1 MSRRVVVDKSRSG
14 LCQLSD
20 VVSPFSRQSPK
31 SLPTFAGSMDTYLQ
45 LLANQLESRRG
56 RWMTPLMVALLA
68 FSLSA
73 WTFDT
78 KLSLTGDNTEFITLA
93 RSLAQGDGLS
103 YLNQPDPRPATK
115 YPFGFP
121 LMLAPLAAVETGSG
135 QPVTD
140 WIAMK
145 WLVVCLFAAGMAL
158 VYLWLR
164 ELLGAVP
171 ASIGALLCLTNPLL
185 LDYSHQV
192 MSEIPYLLFAMFG
205 LLALAR
211 AWPESGSLSI
221 NAWSVLSFIS
231 MMWAYHVRSFGVVLI
246 AALVLLLVLR
256 RNWRQAAIVATA
268 SAVTALPW
276 MLRNRSVSGG
286 GVYVKQL
293 FQVNPYQ
300 PELGYLDI
308 AGFLTRLSYHVM
320 ANLFER
326 LPAAFVRNLDADHPL
341 SRLVAIALVG
351 AGIYAIVQCVRGR
364 WFLLPVIYM
373 VLSLGLIFAWP
384 WVDERFLLP
393 LIPLFIFFV
402 LYTTRMVLRRAVGP
416 ATTVIAAVILV
427 LVLGSNAAALV
438 DLRDKGQAEYEPRWN
453 NYYKAGLW
461 LRGNGE
467 AGQVVACRKPFWMN
481 VVSGLPTIVY
491 PFKPPSE
498 VVETM
503 QKRNVAYVVVDQL
516 GFSSTPRFLVPAIRQ
531 NSERFRALWHAP
543 APDTYVLAFGSL
555 TQELERPPE

>member
-1 MSRRVVVDKSRSG
+1 MAPV
-14 LCQLSD
+14 
-20 VVSPFSRQSPK
+20 
-31 SLPTFAGSMDTYLQ
+31 A
-45 LLANQLESRRG
+45 
-56 RWMTPLMVALLA
+56 VALVA

-73 WTFDT
+73 WAFDT

-103 YLNQPDPRPATK
+103 YINQPDPRPATK

-135 QPVTD
+135 HPVTD

-164 ELLGAVP
+164 ELLGAVA
-171 ASIGALLCLTNPLL
+171 ASTGALLCLTNPLL

-211 AWPESGSLSI
+211 GWPDSASPGI
-221 NAWSVLSFIS
+221 NAWSVPGFVS
-231 MMWAYHVRSFGVVLI
+231 MMWAYHIRSFGVVLI
-246 AALVLLLVLR
+246 AALLLLVMR
-256 RNWRQAAIVATA
+256 RNWRQVAIVVMA
-268 SAVTALPW
+268 SVAMALPW

-286 GVYVKQL
+286 GFYVKQL

-300 PELGYLDI
+300 PEQGYLDVV
-308 AGFLTRLSYHVM
+308 GFLTRLSYHVVW
-320 ANLFER
+320 NLFER
-326 LPAAFVRNLDADHPL
+326 LPAAFVRNLEPDHPL

-364 WFLLPVIYM
+364 RFLLPVAYT
-373 VLSLGLIFAWP
+373 VLSMGLIFAWP

-393 LIPLFIFFV
+393 LIPLFVFLV
-402 LYTTRMVLRRAVGP
+402 LYTSRMLLQRAPG
-416 ATTVIAAVILV
+416 TTTTMAAAVILV

-438 DLRDKGQAEYEPRWN
+438 DLRERGQAEYVPRWH
-453 NYYKAGLW
+453 NYFNAGLW
-461 LRGNGE
+461 LRSNGE
-467 AGQVVACRKPFWMN
+467 AGQIVACRKPFWMN
-481 VVSGLPTIVY
+481 VVSGLPTVVY
-491 PFKPPSE
+491 PFKPPHE
-498 VVETM
+498 VVDTM
-503 QKRNVAYVVVDQL
+503 QQRNVAYVVVDQL
-516 GFSSTPRFLVPAIRQ
+516 GFSSTPRFLVPAIREH
-531 NSERFRALWHAP
+531 SKRFRALWHAP
-543 APDTYVLAFGSL
+543 APDTYVLAFGSV
-555 TQELERPPE
+555 TQEPERPPE

>member
-1 MSRRVVVDKSRSG
+1 
-14 LCQLSD
+14 
-20 VVSPFSRQSPK
+20 
-31 SLPTFAGSMDTYLQ
+31 MDTYLQ
-45 LLANQLESRRG
+45 RLANQLESRRG

-121 LMLAPLAAVETGSG
+121 LMLAPLAAVETGGG

-140 WIAMK
+140 WVAMK
-145 WLVVCLFAAGMAL
+145 WLIVCLFAAGMAV

-164 ELLGAVP
+164 ELLGALS

-185 LDYSHQV
+185 LAYSHQV

-211 AWPESGSLSI
+211 AWPASESPRIS
-221 NAWSVLSFIS
+221 AWSVLGFVS

-246 AALVLLLVLR
+246 AALVLLLVMR
-256 RNWRQAAIVATA
+256 RNWRQAAIAATA

-276 MLRNRSVSGG
+276 LLRNRSVSGG
-286 GVYVKQL
+286 GFYVKQL

-300 PELGYLDI
+300 PELGYLDVS
-308 AGFLTRLSYHVM
+308 GFLTRLSYHVVW
-320 ANLFER
+320 NLFER
-326 LPAAFVRNLDADHPL
+326 LPAAFVRNLEADHPL
-341 SRLVAIALVG
+341 SRLVAVALVT
-351 AGIYAIVQCVRGR
+351 AGIYAMVQCVRR
-364 WFLLPVIYM
+364 RQFLLPVVYT
-373 VLSLGLIFAWP
+373 VLSMGLVFSWP

-393 LIPLFIFFV
+393 LRPLFIFFV
-402 LYTTRMVLRRAVGP
+402 LYTTRMVLRP
-416 ATTVIAAVILV
+416 AAGTTTTMVAAVIL
-427 LVLGSNAAALV
+427 LLALGSNAAALV
-438 DLRDKGQAEYEPRWN
+438 DLRDKGQAGYEPRWN
-453 NYYKAGLW
+453 NYFKAGLW
-461 LRGNGE
+461 LRNNGE
-467 AGQVVACRKPFWMN
+467 SGQIVACRKPFWMH

-498 VVETM
+498 VVDTM
-503 QKRNVAYVVVDQL
+503 QRRNVTYAVVEQL
-516 GFSSTPRFLVPAIRQ
+516 GFPQTPRFLVPAIRQ

-543 APDTYVLAFGSL
+543 APDTYVLAFGSV
-555 TQELERPPE
+555 TQEPERPPE